1 VRAATE
7 AMSCLESKSVISPA
21 IIPRPLNQHKLAR
34 VPQLAHPT
42 QPTDGRSACR
52 ASGLLE
58 IPFAQA
64 IGDRSF
70 LTLELYRE

>member
-7 AMSCLESKSVISPA
+7 ARSCLEAESVISPS

-34 VPQLAHPT
+34 LPQLAHPT
-42 QPTDGRSACR
+42 RPTDGRSACR

-58 IPFAQA
+58 IPFPQA
-64 IGDRSF
+64 NAG
-70 LTLELYRE
+70 